1 MLFFD
6 AWYSSTEILH
16 KKSSKTIWNDLPV
29 VSFFE
34 KRYLLITQ
42 QDSPIYGQQQAS
54 AVQLHERLLNT
65 SVRVE

>member
-6 AWYSSTEILH
+6 AWYSCTEILH
-16 KKSSKTIWNDLPV
+16 KNKEEELENDLPV

-34 KRYLLITQ
+34 KRYLLITLP
-42 QDSPIYGQQQAS
+42 DSPIYGQQQAS